1 MWFAAKA
8 VASWIFGDTIIK
20 YTLYCAVGLVAFTI
34 MEASSFNTVMSS
46 MPWGTWWF
54 ARGSVAAQ
62 PQAQVRPV
70 HAAPAGAI
78 LPAPTLV
85 PLPMAASPTRAADFI
100 AALSRWIG
108 TRYLWGGCSR
118 AGIDCSCLVQN
129 ALRTIGIDA
138 PRTTGTQVRWA
149 RPVSRVELQ
158 PGDLIFFD
166 NTCTGCGP
174 NPTHVGV
181 FIGGGQMIHA
191 GDPVQISSVMWSNY
205 ASAGR
210 VPGL

>member
-1 MWFAAKA
+1 
-8 VASWIFGDTIIK
+8 V
-20 YTLYCAVGLVAFTI
+20 
-34 MEASSFNTVMSS
+34 
-46 MPWGTWWF
+46 
-54 ARGSVAAQ
+54 
-62 PQAQVRPV
+62 PV
-70 HAAPAGAI
+70 
-78 LPAPTLV
+78 PTLM
-85 PLPMAASPTRAADFI
+85 PLPLTPPTSRSAEFI
-100 AALSRWIG
+100 AALSSWMG
-108 TRYLWGGCSR
+108 VRYLWGGCSR
-118 AGIDCSCLVQN
+118 SGIDCSCLVQN

-149 RPVSRVELQ
+149 RPVARVELQ

-181 FIGGGQMIHA
+181 FIGNGQMIHA
-191 GDPVQISSVMWSNY
+191 GDPVQIAAVMWSNY